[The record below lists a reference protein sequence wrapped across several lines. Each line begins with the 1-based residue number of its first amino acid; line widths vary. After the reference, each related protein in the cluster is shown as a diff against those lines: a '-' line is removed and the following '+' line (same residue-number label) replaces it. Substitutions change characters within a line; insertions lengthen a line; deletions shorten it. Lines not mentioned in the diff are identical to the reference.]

1 MKQLLLLFIFLETPV
16 FAVPVVPNF
25 QQGSLT
31 SHTET
36 TSKVTEV
43 ISVVEYQSG
52 WQLSLTGNNISVDGD
67 SLLPSAVNSTNNI
80 EGIISTWT
88 SLDANTIPNVTITD
102 NTKPW
107 QFTSSLSQ
115 PGLKTHT
122 VITRTTDITSVTD
135 TVSTFSQ

>member
-1 MKQLLLLFIFLETPV
+1 MKRLLLLFIFLETPV

-67 SLLPSAVNSTNNI
+67 SLLPSAELTTTLFPLTAYVEPIRSPIVVAPPTVK
-80 EGIISTWT
+80 EV
-88 SLDANTIPNVTITD
+88 LVD
-102 NTKPW
+102 N
-107 QFTSSLSQ
+107 L
-115 PGLKTHT
+115 
-122 VITRTTDITSVTD
+122 
-135 TVSTFSQ
+135 